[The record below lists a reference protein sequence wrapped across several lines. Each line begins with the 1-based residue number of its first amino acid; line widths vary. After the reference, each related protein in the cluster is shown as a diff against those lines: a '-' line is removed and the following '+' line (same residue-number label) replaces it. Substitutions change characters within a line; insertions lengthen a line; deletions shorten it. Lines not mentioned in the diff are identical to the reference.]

1 LNFISKIDLDNAAL
15 VVVGGF
21 ERDSQR
27 GHALV
32 HEQKVSFVALA
43 RLAIEAIAVVA
54 VVAAAHVLAREF
66 VVVAF
71 GLAVAD
77 AVVLVARRLRQAPVA
92 IPGETLP
99 Q

>member
-1 LNFISKIDLDNAAL
+1 VDLDDAAL

-21 ERDSQR
+21 EGDSQR

-32 HEQKVSFVALA
+32 HEQKVSVVALA
-43 RLAIEAIAVVA
+43 RLAVVA
-54 VVAAAHVLAREF
+54 VAIEAFVAAAHVPARQF

-77 AVVLVARRLRQAPVA
+77 AAVLVARRLWQAPVA
-92 IPGETLP
+92 VPGETLP